1 MKLAKVNI
9 ISNSP
14 YSQGKNYSE
23 DMVPTL
29 KGENKQDYEK
39 RTWRERCHYTKD
51 GTIFIPPM
59 QFANALKVASKY
71 LSIQIPGKGKSTYT
85 KNFESGVLVRE
96 PLMLTVN
103 KADVEG
109 EWVFIP
115 SDGIRGSGSR
125 VWKCFPVIREWKGT
139 VTYYIM
145 DDVITEDVF
154 RTVFQSSGNLI
165 GIGRFRPRNWGWY
178 GCFKQSGDIEWITQ

>member
-1 MKLAKVNI
+1 MKIATVQL

-14 YSQGKNYSE
+14 YSQGRNYSE
-23 DMVPTL
+23 EAIPFL

-39 RTWRERCHYTKD
+39 RTWRERCHYNKE
-51 GTIFIPPM
+51 GIIYIPCM
-59 QFANALKVASKY
+59 QFGNALKVAAKY
-71 LSIQIPGKGKSTYT
+71 LNIQIPGKGKSTYT

-96 PLMLTVN
+96 NLLLPDKKDT
-103 KADVEG
+103 VEG

-115 SDGIRGSGSR
+115 SDGIRGSGKR
-125 VWKCFPVIREWKGT
+125 VWKCFPVIASWKGQ

-145 DDVITEDVF
+145 DDTITEDVF
-154 RTVFQSSGNLI
+154 KAVLMASGNLI

-178 GCFKQSGDIEWITQ
+178 GCFKVIDIQWIVQ